1 LNVEFIQNIGV
12 GILMFRMF
20 RMFRLANNAID
31 TQRAQVRF
39 VNSPH
44 PTELAISRPQKS
56 ELPFEF
62 LLKE

>member
-20 RMFRLANNAID
+20 RLANNAID
-31 TQRAQVRF
+31 TQRAQMRF

-44 PTELAISRPQKS
+44 PTD
-56 ELPFEF
+56 
-62 LLKE
+62 